1 MCKEKDVNKGFSLV
15 ELLVCVAILAIISIP
30 LLNSFLVAGNTN
42 KKAKEIQRTTT
53 LAQNIMETVK
63 SQNLNDL
70 KMMFNNKNLVGLN
83 LNAPYDTTNS
93 DINTINDDS
102 TNGRYEYCIKR
113 VKDGIGEYDVYITLD
128 SALYKTDVN
137 PVQNKYQMPKIT
149 NLTGDKI
156 AVIDPESLSTSW
168 NSYVN
173 ASGETIYSKDTS
185 TNMDNTIVTYFYN
198 LHLAYIDYLT
208 MQNQAVA
215 DAINANRIVNGL
227 PADVVAA
234 PLPSYYPYSY
244 DLIKSYITKET
255 SIVATNGTK
264 LDGSID
270 TCVVNVTSKIEY
282 SIPGTYLVTGD
293 PSGLH
298 TEYQVFTKTFKTTDG
313 TNPLE
318 QIYLFYNKSGL
329 PEDVV
334 DVKNNTT
341 NVVELNIVDQSSG
354 VVRVRC
360 SDPANTWK
368 IVTNTG
374 ITFTVDSQVKAV
386 NTELVSSE
394 APVDRLFEVK
404 VEVYQSDSGV
414 RTGKKYTEL
423 ESTKGE

>member
-1 MCKEKDVNKGFSLV
+1 
-15 ELLVCVAILAIISIP
+15 
-30 LLNSFLVAGNTN
+30 
-42 KKAKEIQRTTT
+42 
-53 LAQNIMETVK
+53 
-63 SQNLNDL
+63 
-70 KMMFNNKNLVGLN
+70 
-83 LNAPYDTTNS
+83 
-93 DINTINDDS
+93 
-102 TNGRYEYCIKR
+102 
-113 VKDGIGEYDVYITLD
+113 
-128 SALYKTDVN
+128 
-137 PVQNKYQMPKIT
+137 
-149 NLTGDKI
+149 
-156 AVIDPESLSTSW
+156 
-168 NSYVN
+168 
-173 ASGETIYSKDTS
+173 
-185 TNMDNTIVTYFYN
+185 
-198 LHLAYIDYLT
+198 

-255 SIVATNGTK
+255 SIVATNGSK
-264 LDGSID
+264 LNGSID

-293 PSGLH
+293 ASGLH

-368 IVTNTG
+368 IVSNAG

-386 NTELVSSE
+386 ESELVSSE
-394 APVDRLFEVK
+394 APADRLFEVK
-404 VEVYQSDSGV
+404 VEVYQSDTGV